1 MKLSINL
8 LFVFYFTFST
18 LSANDYTILS
28 FDDHPIQGTLV
39 ESNKDSFFLAII
51 IAGFTFSFS
60 YIESFYDLFLL
71 AIIGFTGGTGV
82 IFLIWGY
89 RLTEPSL
96 IAPFEYFGLPIAF
109 ALGWIFFSE
118 WPFDKLFPGI
128 LGIVGGGLIIVWR
141 EGIKSA
147 KK

>member
-1 MKLSINL
+1 MI
-8 LFVFYFTFST
+8 
-18 LSANDYTILS
+18 
-28 FDDHPIQGTLV
+28 
-39 ESNKDSFFLAII
+39 LAII